1 MAEENRISKYAKA
14 LGEKK
19 WLLLLLALAILLLIL
34 GGERKG
40 AGTDTAESAADI
52 AARTEAYR
60 TSLEDELAALC
71 TEVRGAGRVSVM
83 ITLDGT
89 ESLVYAADARGE
101 GKIDYVVSGGE
112 GLLLCRRY
120 PAVVGVAI
128 ICEGDSSVR
137 EELARLSSA
146 VLGIGLNRIYVGGG

>member
-1 MAEENRISKYAKA
+1 MAEENRLSKYVAA
-14 LGEKK
+14 LGQKK
-19 WLLLLLALAILLLIL
+19 WLLLLLALAILLLVL
-34 GGERKG
+34 GGEHKTTNT
-40 AGTDTAESAADI
+40 GTGESAADI

-60 TSLEDELAALC
+60 KSLEGELAALC
-71 TEVRGAGRVSVM
+71 TAVRGAGRVSVM

-89 ESLVYAADARGE
+89 ERLVYAADARGE
-101 GKIDYVVSGGE
+101 GKTDYVVSGGE
-112 GLLLCRRY
+112 GLLLSRQY
-120 PAVVGVAI
+120 PAVIGVAI